1 MRKESRALRSGA
13 SCEFSVADGIRDLC
27 ALLRI
32 VGVYEGQVQSG
43 QSQLFWRRGVGRN
56 CSMML
61 QTLGFDTSTNLLK
74 NSKSVFVFL
83 LSAEG
88 RKKIG
93 IDVSYLGELVALHVL
108 SWSVRKHCV
117 NERSTFAV

>member
-1 MRKESRALRSGA
+1 
-13 SCEFSVADGIRDLC
+13 
-27 ALLRI
+27 
-32 VGVYEGQVQSG
+32 
-43 QSQLFWRRGVGRN
+43 
-56 CSMML
+56 MML